1 MSRGISVFSQ
11 EACQSIL
18 FRLSLF
24 YLTENFDTSTPI
36 YRNSTDDVQELGKK
50 THQQLQPDQ
59 VALNE
64 SSWQNQYTTIFT
76 NSKLETGL

>member
-1 MSRGISVFSQ
+1 VPINLVQIKFVYS
-11 EACQSIL
+11 
-18 FRLSLF
+18 
-24 YLTENFDTSTPI
+24 TENFDTSTPI
-36 YRNSTDDVQELGKK
+36 YRNSTDDVQQLGKM